1 MGALG
6 IRARFPMGMFL
17 GHVGVGQRS
26 PYPDVTRLHAAL
38 MHAAG
43 KGLTAVVRDGDLR
56 PSEAALVALRWLEEH
71 PPTALEHPLMMAVA
85 RESALSWRA
94 EGVHEG
100 GRAAPRERKTLRAQS
115 DATALAGPIGWGW
128 QEDVPDEVLE
138 TLRVLCEDVSCLGE
152 ADSPVVLEVGDI
164 QPTHLARGGVNEL
177 TRWAPGEIRLST
189 PVRGR
194 VTELEAAY
202 EKSRPSKAPTP
213 ALDRHSWTQQPGAP
227 APARTLIRDIAYAP
241 IEPPR
246 RIEPWTSAIVLNVDR
261 ELRPE
266 ERVRWCVAVHRS
278 LASLLQEARPVVTG
292 AYAEGE
298 KQPAN
303 RVAIHYVE
311 ATFLP
316 GDDTT
321 GGGFVVMVP
330 AVAEPTD
337 LAPLERAARALKQVY
352 LRRTDAVTV
361 RGVTTLDPGDFW
373 PAPAPGMRRLW
384 SPVPGLVPETRRQR
398 RGEARWTLEDAALLA
413 VGHAFRDRL
422 EPLDTGDR
430 YRAVIG
436 QVRGWGVEVHDVR
449 RIADSRVERYA
460 HKTPPGVVV
469 QPYTATFDLTD
480 LVGERT
486 LFALG
491 QSRHLGGGLM
501 YPVDYPAAVIEAM
514 RGATGAAR

>member
-6 IRARFPMGMFL
+6 IKARFPMGTFL
-17 GHVGVGQRS
+17 GHIGAGQRS
-26 PYPDVTRLHAAL
+26 PYPDTTRLHAAL

-43 KGLTAVVRDGDLR
+43 KGLTAVARDGDLR
-56 PSEAALVALRWLEEH
+56 PSEAALAALRWLEEN
-71 PPTALEHPLMMAVA
+71 PPTALEHPSMTAVA
-85 RESALSWRA
+85 HRSALSWRA

-100 GRAAPRERKTLRAQS
+100 GSAAPRERKTLRSQS

-128 QEDVPDEVLE
+128 QDVPGEILE
-138 TLRVLCEDVSCLGE
+138 TIRALCEDVSCLGE

-164 QPTHLARGGVNEL
+164 QPTHLATGEVNEL

-189 PVRGR
+189 PVLGR

-202 EKSRPSKAPTP
+202 EKSRPSKAPTS
-213 ALDRHSWTQQPGAP
+213 ARDGHSWTQQPGAP
-227 APARTLIRDIAYAP
+227 TPARTAVRDIAYAP
-241 IEPPR
+241 IEPPPPT
-246 RIEPWTSAIVLNVDR
+246 ETWTSAIVLRVDR

-266 ERVRWCVAVHRS
+266 ERVRWCVAVHHT
-278 LASLLQEARPVVTG
+278 LVSLLQDARPVVTG
-292 AYAEGE
+292 AYAEGDQ
-298 KQPAN
+298 QPAN

-311 ATFLP
+311 AAFLP
-316 GDDTT
+316 GDPS

-330 AVAEPTD
+330 PVAEATD
-337 LAPLERAARALKQVY
+337 LAPLERAARSIRQVY
-352 LRRTDAVTV
+352 LRRTDAMSV
-361 RGVTTLDPGDFW
+361 RGVATLGLGDFW
-373 PAPAPGMRRLW
+373 SAPAPGMRRLW

-398 RGEARWTLEDAALLA
+398 RGEASWTLEDAALLA
-413 VGHAFRDRL
+413 VGHVFRDRL
-422 EPLDTGDR
+422 DPLESGDR
-430 YRAVIG
+430 YRAIVG
-436 QVRGWGVEVHDVR
+436 QVRSWGVEVHNVR

-460 HKTPPGVVV
+460 HKTPSGVVV
-469 QPYTATFDLTD
+469 QPYTAMFDVAD

-514 RGATGAAR
+514 KGAAGAAR